1 MKKLMIIAFLSF
13 VGIAGVSAQACCAK
27 KTASCAKSET
37 TSATTQVAGDG
48 MVRKVA
54 NTTEAAPASCVKAAG
69 TKAACCSKTAGAKAC
84 AGKEGDA
91 RTTSTNA
98 TTPVLVKK
106 AVAAGA
112 EE

>member
-54 NTTEAAPASCVKAAG
+54 NTTEAAPAACAKGA
-69 TKAACCSKTAGAKAC
+69 KAACCSKTAGAKAC

-91 RTTSTNA
+91 RTTSTPA
-98 TTPVLVKK
+98 PAKK
-106 AVAAGA
+106 LTVSGAA